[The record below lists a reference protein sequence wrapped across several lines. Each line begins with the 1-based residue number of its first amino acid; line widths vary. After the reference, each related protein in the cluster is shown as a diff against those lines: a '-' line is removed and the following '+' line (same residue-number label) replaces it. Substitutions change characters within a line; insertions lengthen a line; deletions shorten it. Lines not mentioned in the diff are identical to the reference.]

1 MLAVPEIRHVKTKAH
16 MPTDMSGKP
25 PAADNRKSPR
35 RRVLKAGL
43 IAFNNRH
50 STLQCTVRDMSEG
63 GARLLTAGS
72 INAPDTFELIIEL
85 DGIEVNCAVVAR
97 SSAEV
102 RVKFTGPIR
111 QTAITRVQVVNAT
124 VKRELPSLRRKTRPD
139 E

>member
-1 MLAVPEIRHVKTKAH
+1 
-16 MPTDMSGKP
+16 MPNDMTGKP
-25 PAADNRKSPR
+25 PSADNRKSPR

-50 STLQCTVRDMSEG
+50 STLQCTVRDMSGG

-85 DGIEVNCAVVAR
+85 DGMEVNCAVVSR
-97 SSAEV
+97 SATEV
-102 RVKFTGPIR
+102 RVKFTSPIR
-111 QTAITRVQVVNAT
+111 QAPLTRIQVVGAT
-124 VKRELPSLRRKTRPD
+124 VRREQPSLRRKPRPD

>member
-1 MLAVPEIRHVKTKAH
+1 
-16 MPTDMSGKP
+16 MPTDMTGKP
-25 PAADNRKSPR
+25 PAADNRKTPR

-43 IAFNNRH
+43 IAFNSRH
-50 STLQCTVRDMSEG
+50 STLQCTVRDMSDG

-72 INAPDTFELIIEL
+72 INAPDTFELIVEL

-97 SSAEV
+97 SATEV

-111 QTAITRVQVVNAT
+111 QTAITRVQVLKAT
-124 VKRELPSLRRKTRPD
+124 GSREQPSLRRKPRPG